1 MQGKLV
7 NLPLNERGRAQAALL
22 AKEMSSKQLDWIVSS
37 RMDRAVETADIVAQK
52 CPGVPVS
59 REERLHEISFGIVD
73 GKKVK
78 GSRHLIWQVDQEWR
92 TGNLDARIDGGES
105 ANEIKSRLVAAFA
118 DIIKEARKRE
128 YRNVFVCS
136 HGGALRASMAVLV
149 NKDIRTLAMFPH
161 RNCSYHCIAVEI
173 DDNDCANE
181 LPIDPLSLTF
191 QVLDIC
197 KIEHLGFPIKK

>member
-1 MQGKLV
+1 MTKIVVYLARHGETDANANGIMQGKLV

-136 HGGALRASMAVLV
+136 HG
-149 NKDIRTLAMFPH
+149 
-161 RNCSYHCIAVEI
+161 
-173 DDNDCANE
+173 
-181 LPIDPLSLTF
+181 
-191 QVLDIC
+191 
-197 KIEHLGFPIKK
+197 